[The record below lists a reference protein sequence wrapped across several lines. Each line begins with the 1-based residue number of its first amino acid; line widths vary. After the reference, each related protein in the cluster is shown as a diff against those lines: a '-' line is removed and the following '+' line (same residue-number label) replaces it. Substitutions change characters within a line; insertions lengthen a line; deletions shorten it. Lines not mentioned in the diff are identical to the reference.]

1 VPVGRWVDPADR
13 RIVPHGRV
21 IERAARADIVLL
33 GEEHDAT
40 EHHRWQL
47 SVLAALL
54 ARRTSVI
61 VGLEAL
67 PRSAQPVLDAWSAG
81 RLESAALL
89 ERTGWQA
96 YWGPGADAYLPIAQ
110 WARMHRQSLL
120 ALNVSHALVARVGRD
135 GWSAVPPAAREGLGD
150 PVPADQVYRHALAQV
165 YAEHVCRDAGSVEG
179 TPEFARFVEAQLTW
193 DRAMAEAL
201 ARAHRDRPDALVV
214 GLMGRG
220 HLERGAGVPRQL
232 AALGVRDVRVL
243 LPWDVE
249 RPCAELTPDLASAV
263 FGVAAPADERAAM
276 ARARAALTPPCPRPL
291 RAGAPGHAGNGAT
304 RSLAR

>member
-1 VPVGRWVDPADR
+1 VGRWVDPADR
-13 RIVPHGRV
+13 RIVPHERV
-21 IERAARADIVLL
+21 IERAARAEIVLL
-33 GEEHDAT
+33 GEEHDET

-54 ARRTSVI
+54 ARRTPMI

-67 PRSAQPVLDAWSAG
+67 PRSAQPALDAWDIG

-89 ERTGWQA
+89 ERTGWQV
-96 YWGPGADAYLPIAQ
+96 YWGPGAEAYLPIAQ

-120 ALNVSHALVARVGRD
+120 ALNVSRSLVARVGRE
-135 GWSAVPPAAREGLGD
+135 GWSAIPPTAREGLGD
-150 PVPADQVYRHALAQV
+150 PVPADQTYRHALAQV
-165 YAEHVCRDAGSVEG
+165 YAGHACRDADGVEG
-179 TPEFARFVEAQLTW
+179 TPEFAHFVEAQLTW

-201 ARAHRDRPDALVV
+201 AAAHHDRPEALVV

-220 HLERGAGVPRQL
+220 HLERGTGVVRQL

-249 RPCAELTPDLASAV
+249 RPCAELTPDLGSAV
-263 FGVAAPADERAAM
+263 FGVAAPADERAEM

-291 RAGAPGHAGNGAT
+291 REGAPEPARDDAT
-304 RSLAR
+304 RSLPR